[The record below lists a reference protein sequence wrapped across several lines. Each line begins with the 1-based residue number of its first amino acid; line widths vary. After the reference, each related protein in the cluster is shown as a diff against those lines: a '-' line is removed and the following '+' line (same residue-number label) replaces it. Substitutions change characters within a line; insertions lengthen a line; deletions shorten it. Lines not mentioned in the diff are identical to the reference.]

1 MSYSF
6 CIALQKKLKALIL
19 LLFTKTQITMNWNSI
34 KMNLPL
40 LKKLSMQLGVRLSF
54 SWDAFAIEKIIGD
67 KTTRSVFL
75 LQYKKN

>member
-6 CIALQKKLKALIL
+6 CITLQKKLKALIL
-19 LLFTKTQITMNWNSI
+19 LLFTKTRITVHWNSI

-54 SWDAFAIEKIIGD
+54 PWDA
-67 KTTRSVFL
+67 L
-75 LQYKKN
+75 PLKN